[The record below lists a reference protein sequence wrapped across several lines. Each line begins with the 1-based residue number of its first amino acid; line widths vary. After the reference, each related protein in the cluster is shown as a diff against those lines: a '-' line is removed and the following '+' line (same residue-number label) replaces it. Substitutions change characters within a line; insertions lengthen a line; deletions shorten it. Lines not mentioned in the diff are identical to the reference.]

1 MTLADLAAPTRC
13 LPLRCAL
20 REWRAGARGFYVF
33 IACIALGVMA
43 IAGVGSVAASLADG
57 IGREGRVILGGD
69 LSFNLR
75 HREVTA
81 PERAFLDA
89 QGRISAAATM
99 RAMAR
104 AQDERTALVEIKA
117 GGPAC

>member
-1 MTLADLAAPTRC
+1 MTLAEFAAPTRW
-13 LPLRCAL
+13 LPLRFAL
-20 REWRAGARGFYVF
+20 RELRAGARGFYVF

-57 IGREGRVILGGD
+57 IAREGRVILGGD
-69 LSFNLR
+69 LSFNLS

-99 RAMAR
+99 RAAR
-104 AQDERTALVEIKA
+104 RDGEAITPQPTSTH
-117 GGPAC
+117 